1 MHRRRRDDLMTSSE
15 MAASIKPPT
24 KLSTEEDDVSRRDS
38 ESSADFM
45 KSNEELQATM
55 IPEDDSANPAT
66 GQPTWT
72 ILSDTEIKSVLVV
85 ASFAAAISPFSTS
98 TYYPVVTAIARDLGV
113 SVSKINLTMSSYQV
127 RALHNRAGEE
137 IESEWA

>member
-1 MHRRRRDDLMTSSE
+1 MHRRRRDDLMTSPE

-55 IPEDDSANPAT
+55 MPEDDGANPAT
-66 GQPTWT
+66 DQPTWT

-127 RALHNRAGEE
+127 RVLYNRAGEE